1 MEKFWIDTH
10 SSALDYNTI
19 CNTPI
24 LVQFSTTQLQTTPY
38 TTIHFVSMWSIAE
51 IRIHIVV
58 VVVVAAAAAPAAAAA
73 ADGGTAQAAKDVLV
87 FPALTTERRTRG
99 LGRF

>member
-1 MEKFWIDTH
+1 
-10 SSALDYNTI
+10 
-19 CNTPI
+19 
-24 LVQFSTTQLQTTPY
+24 
-38 TTIHFVSMWSIAE
+38 MWSIAE

-58 VVVVAAAAAPAAAAA
+58 VVVAAAAA
-73 ADGGTAQAAKDVLV
+73 AAADDDGGTAQAAKDVLV